1 MPDAKAF
8 ATATAP
14 LCAGPDPEPHGPT
27 RYQVPPGA
35 VDTHAHV
42 IGLPPRYPLVESRS
56 YTAPAAAPGKYLAML
71 AATGMTHGVLVQ
83 PSVHGT
89 DNTLIKE
96 TLIAQRGKL
105 RGVAVVAPDVT
116 ERKLEEL
123 SKAGFVGCRLN
134 VLFGGGIGLQAIDTL
149 ARKVKPFGWHLQFLI
164 DVREIAPIARQ
175 LAALPVP
182 WVVDHMGY
190 VPAGEGVR
198 HPGFQT
204 LLSLLRDGNGW
215 VKLSGAFRVSAVGA
229 PYTDTIPFA
238 RALATARPDRM
249 VWGSDWPHVSI
260 RPPMPKIGELLD
272 LLADWVPDDDQ
283 RKRVLVDNPHR
294 LYGFADTH

>member
-1 MPDAKAF
+1 MPEAKDF

-14 LCAGPDPEPHGPT
+14 LCAGPDPDPRGPT
-27 RYQVPPGA
+27 RYEVPAGA

-56 YTAPAAAPGKYLAML
+56 YTAPEAPPEKYLAML
-71 AATGMTHGVLVQ
+71 KATGMTHGVLVQ

-89 DNTLIKE
+89 DNSYIKE
-96 TLIAQRGKL
+96 TLIAQAGKL
-105 RGVAVVAPDVT
+105 RGIAVVAPDVS
-116 ERKLEEL
+116 EREIEEL
-123 SKAGFVGCRLN
+123 NKVGYVGCRLN

-149 ARKVKPFGWHLQFLI
+149 ARKVKPFGWHLQFLM
-164 DVREIAPIARQ
+164 DVREIAPIAKQ

-182 WVVDHMGY
+182 WVIDHMGY
-190 VPAGEGVR
+190 VPTSEGVNN
-198 HPGFQT
+198 PGFQT

-215 VKLSGAFRVSAVGA
+215 VKLSGAFRVSTEGA
-229 PYTDTIPFA
+229 PYRDTIPFA
-238 RALATARPDRM
+238 QALTKARPDRM

-260 RPPMPKIGELLD
+260 KPPMPKIGELLD
-272 LLADWVPDDDQ
+272 LLADWVPDQDQ

-294 LYGFADTH
+294 LYRFADQH